1 MHKAQIFFTSDQVFQ
16 EEYAEAAKED
26 LKKKSNKVSLT
37 VDFSIRKKDP
47 IALNISLIPS
57 Y

>member
-26 LKKKSNKVSLT
+26 LKKEV
-37 VDFSIRKKDP
+37 
-47 IALNISLIPS
+47 
-57 Y
+57 